1 VWTVLVGPGGRLQ
14 LDIIA
19 NDSIRS
25 GQVSPPATPEQH
37 VLFFSTVIF
46 GHDEKNKS
54 KRYAKFKLHKRQWYP
69 AFAPKKPRSQRYF
82 NQRPGLNQ
90 CGISRSKTAKK
101 NPTPRTLQAQQTEP
115 KRN

>member
-54 KRYAKFKLHKRQWYP
+54 KRYAVSLNYTRDSGIQLL
-69 AFAPKKPRSQRYF
+69 PRKSPVRK
-82 NQRPGLNQ
+82 
-90 CGISRSKTAKK
+90 GISTSD
-101 NPTPRTLQAQQTEP
+101 QA
-115 KRN
+115 